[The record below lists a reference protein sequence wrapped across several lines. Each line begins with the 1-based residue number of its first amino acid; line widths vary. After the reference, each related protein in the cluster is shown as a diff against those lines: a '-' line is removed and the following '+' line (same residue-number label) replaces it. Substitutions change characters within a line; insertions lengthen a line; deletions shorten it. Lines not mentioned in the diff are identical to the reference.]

1 MRAAIIFA
9 NGCEEIE
16 GLTVVDVLRR
26 AKIDITMVS
35 ITGQLQI
42 TSSHDVRFEAD
53 ALFEDVDFSD
63 YDAIILPGGMPGSNN
78 LYASQALKEIV
89 KDFAQTG
96 KLVSAICAA
105 PFILGQLGILEG
117 KKATCFPGFEDK
129 LTGAEFIDVP
139 VVCDGNVITAR
150 GMGAAIDFALAIVE
164 YSLGEEAA
172 TELCQKFM
180 YYR

>member
-78 LYASQALKEIV
+78 LYALYV
-89 KDFAQTG
+89 LHLLF
-96 KLVSAICAA
+96 
-105 PFILGQLGILEG
+105 
-117 KKATCFPGFEDK
+117 
-129 LTGAEFIDVP
+129 
-139 VVCDGNVITAR
+139 
-150 GMGAAIDFALAIVE
+150 
-164 YSLGEEAA
+164 
-172 TELCQKFM
+172 
-180 YYR
+180 